1 MSQEVGILQCT
12 WGLCPVSASW
22 FGYRPSL
29 AMNVTFLVLFTIAF
43 TAHLLLYLRYRTSG
57 FSICLLIGCALEV
70 SGYAGRIL
78 AYTNPWSLPAFFI
91 QINGIGLAPTFF
103 AAGIYLCLT
112 RIVIVYG
119 ASLSRVQ
126 PKVYTYFFVLND
138 IISLVIQLPGGII
151 SSLSASQGRAPT
163 TGAHIGLAGVSFQ
176 VFSLTI
182 WLVLAGEFAVR
193 CLRAG
198 RGAWD
203 GRYEKARDSVQFKLF
218 LGGLVLAMAALY
230 ARSVYRIIE
239 LREGYT
245 GRFARDELA
254 FCVLEG
260 VMIVIL
266 SFATALFHPGVGF
279 GDAYPLITEQ
289 KAKFPR
295 PWKKNAFFMK
305 DIMRTRALLDSSDR
319 VDALGL
325 DSVEMVTKSQI

>member
-1 MSQEVGILQCT
+1 
-12 WGLCPVSASW
+12 
-22 FGYRPSL
+22 
-29 AMNVTFLVLFTIAF
+29 MNTTFLVLFTIAF
-43 TAHLLLYLRYRTSG
+43 TAHLLLYLRYKTSG

-70 SGYAGRIL
+70 SGYVGRIL

-119 ASLSRVQ
+119 AGLSRVQ
-126 PKVYTYFFVLND
+126 PKVYTYFFVIND
-138 IISLVIQLPGGII
+138 IASLVIQLPGGIV
-151 SSLSASQGRAPT
+151 SSISASQGKAPT

-182 WLVLAGEFAVR
+182 WLVLAAEFAVR
-193 CLRAG
+193 CYRAG
-198 RGAWD
+198 KGAWD
-203 GRYEKARDSVQFKLF
+203 GRYEKARARVQFKLF
-218 LGGLVLAMAALY
+218 LGGLFIAMMALY
-230 ARSVYRIIE
+230 ARSIYRIIE

-245 GRFARDELA
+245 GRFARDETA

-266 SFATALFHPGVGF
+266 GFATALFHPGVGF

-295 PWKKNAFFMK
+295 PWKRHAFFMK
-305 DIMRTRALLDSSDR
+305 DMLHIQTIADSSDR
-319 VDALGL
+319 VDTLAA
-325 DSVEMVTKSQI
+325 DSVELVTKPSAGYQR